1 MEGTVKFFNRI
12 KGFGFITADDGTDCF
27 VHISDVKD
35 DKFLNEGDRV
45 RFEVV
50 EDEKGMKAKDVELL
64 GKGEAPAE
72 EAPAEEAEEA
82 PEEEAPAEE
91 EKEEAGEEGE
101 AEESEEKPEE
111 EAPAEETE
119 EEKKEE

>member
-64 GKGEAPAE
+64 EKGEAPAEETPAEETEETPAE
-72 EAPAEEAEEA
+72 EAPAEETEEA
-82 PEEEAPAEE
+82 P
-91 EKEEAGEEGE
+91 

-111 EAPAEETE
+111 EAPAEE
-119 EEKKEE
+119 EKKEE